1 VITNAHRINRGQMP
15 ELTNGNAS
23 SDFYFIDAAE
33 PEDGVAKIVAIVGD
47 QIPKG
52 VRAEPDP

>member
-1 VITNAHRINRGQMP
+1 MP